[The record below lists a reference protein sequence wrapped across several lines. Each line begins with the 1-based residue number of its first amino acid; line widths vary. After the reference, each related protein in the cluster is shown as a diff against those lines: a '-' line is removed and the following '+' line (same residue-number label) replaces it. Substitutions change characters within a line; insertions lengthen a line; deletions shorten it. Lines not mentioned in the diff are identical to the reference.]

1 MTTHNTDDDFDWVTA
16 HSGCTGEAM
25 LDRLRRGAQTDVERR
40 NGLDSQANVRY
51 ELHDDGDQFEVS
63 RVAQTGFSTPKTL
76 AFVTFTR
83 EGRRINVTGDGVDV
97 NFEVFVAV
105 NHEGSCRFFIGE
117 AEYSDWHVRKLALE
131 HLFFEEAE
139 E

>member
-1 MTTHNTDDDFDWVTA
+1 MSTQNTADDFDWVTA
-16 HSGCTGEAM
+16 HAGCTGETM
-25 LDRLRRGAQTDVERR
+25 FDRLRRGAQKDVEKR
-40 NGLDSQANVRY
+40 NALDFQSNVRY

-63 RVAQTGFSTPKTL
+63 RVAQTGFSIPKTL
-76 AFVTFTR
+76 AFVTFSR
-83 EGRRINVTGDGVDV
+83 EGQRINVAGDGVDV
-97 NFEVFVAV
+97 HFEVFVAL
-105 NHEGSCRFFIGE
+105 NHEGTCRFFIGE